1 MKTTILLRQVTIDD
15 DIRNLI
21 EKKIKKLDKFFLE
34 NAEATVK
41 LSKKREIEILEL
53 TITADG
59 AIFRSEVE
67 GPTYFNAIDTAV
79 NVIERQIR
87 KNKTRLEKRLREGAF
102 LDGGEYG
109 FFEPVEEETEF
120 KVRKK
125 SFDLKPMTMEE
136 AIMQMNLLGHSF
148 FVFTNSENE
157 STCVVYRRHDGNYGM
172 IVPEV

>member
-21 EKKIKKLDKFFLE
+21 EKKIKKLDKFFLD

-53 TITADG
+53 TIAASG

-67 GPTYFNAIDTAV
+67 GPTYCHAIDTAV

-87 KNKTRLEKRLREGAF
+87 KNKTRLEKKLREGAF
-102 LDGGEYG
+102 VD
-109 FFEPVEEETEF
+109 FAPTEPIEEEKEF
-120 KVRKK
+120 PIRRKT
-125 SFDLKPMTMEE
+125 FTIKPMTPEE
-136 AIMQMNLLGHSF
+136 AIMQMNLIGHSF
-148 FVFTNSENE
+148 YVFKDADSLE
-157 STCVVYRRHDGNYGM
+157 TCVVYKRNAGGYGI
-172 IVPEV
+172 IVPAIE